1 MRNSRVVLTGM
12 IKPFE
17 FLLIVIVFSVSLMG
31 TSISLRLEEKT
42 LKASASNFFSAFPF
56 AAGKKS
62 LSEIKT
68 ENIQAEAFLIATA
81 SGDILAEKNAESS
94 LPIASVTKIMTAL
107 VLRQLPAGTEIWLSE
122 RSKQVPPKHSKL
134 QAGAVI
140 SKEAAETLLLVE
152 SDNDIAEAIAES
164 GGVYFNAR
172 TLNSRES
179 FIEEMNRTAAAL
191 GMRNSTFKNPS
202 GLDEEGHQST
212 AKDLFRL
219 MQSVSQRY
227 PDFWLETEDPPKT
240 VASLSGASY
249 PVKSSNLILGRKG
262 LLGAKTGFS
271 EEALGAL
278 VFEYRN
284 QIFPEDLI
292 IIVLRSPDR
301 FRDAE
306 RLMGSIDRA
315 FSTLPK

>member
-1 MRNSRVVLTGM
+1 ML
-12 IKPFE
+12 KPFE
-17 FLLIVIVFSVSLMG
+17 FLLIILVFSVSLMG
-31 TSISLRLEEKT
+31 TSLSLRLEEKA

-62 LSEIKT
+62 LPEIET
-68 ENIQAEAFLIATA
+68 ENIQAEAFLVATV
-81 SGDILAEKNAESS
+81 SGDILAEKNADLPLPVAS
-94 LPIASVTKIMTAL
+94 LTKIMTAL
-107 VLRQLPAGTEIWLSE
+107 VSRELPEGTEIWLTE
-122 RSKQVPPKHSKL
+122 RAKAVPPKHSKL
-134 QAGAVI
+134 PAGSVL
-140 SKEAAETLLLVE
+140 SKEAAEILLLVE

-172 TLNSRES
+172 TLDSRAS
-179 FIEEMNRTAAAL
+179 FIEEMNKTAKAL
-191 GMRNSTFKNPS
+191 GMKNSEFKNPS
-202 GLDEEGHQST
+202 GLDEGGHRST
-212 AKDLFRL
+212 AEDLFRL
-219 MQSVSQRY
+219 MQSLTQKY
-227 PDFWLETEDPPKT
+227 PDFWRETENPPKT
-240 VASLSGASY
+240 VASLSGVSY

-262 LLGAKTGFS
+262 LLGAKTGLS

-301 FRDAE
+301 FADAE

-315 FSTLPK
+315 FGTLPK